1 MATITL
7 AVDENTR
14 KKMKEFDEVNWSAF
28 IRKQIERKTREI
40 EDLEALREQARKE
53 KDVETFAVN
62 LQRTSRGGRL
72 AELKKKGL
80 V

>member
-14 KKMKEFDEVNWSAF
+14 KKMKEFDEINWSAF

-40 EDLEALREQARKE
+40 EDLETLRAQARKE
-53 KDVETFAVN
+53 KEIDTFAVN
-62 LQRTSRGGRL
+62 LQRAGRSGRL
-72 AELKKKGL
+72 EELRKKGL

>member
-7 AVDENTR
+7 SVDERTR
-14 KKMKEFDEVNWSAF
+14 KKMKEFDEINWSAF

-40 EDLEALREQARKE
+40 EDLEVLREQTRKE
-53 KDVETFAVN
+53 KSIETFAVN
-62 LQRTSRGGRL
+62 LQRTSRSGRL
-72 AELKKKGL
+72 EELRKKGL